1 VPIIIAVNK
10 IDKPDANPDKAKQ
23 QLADA
28 GLLVEEWG
36 GDTVCVATS
45 AKSKIGIDDLLESI
59 LLVAEMEN
67 LRADPSQPAR
77 GVNIEARL
85 DKTKGPLATVL
96 VHDGTLKE
104 GDIVVVGGTWGRI
117 KAMFNDVGKRIRK
130 ARPSSPAVILGLH
143 DVPQVGDTLTVVA
156 SEKQA
161 RALVD
166 ENQQKAQHSTK
177 TVSLANLYDQIS
189 AGKVK
194 ELDIVLKADVQGSL
208 EPIKDSLE
216 KLATDEVQVKIIHS
230 GSGNVTESDVMLAA
244 ASKGLVIAFNTKI
257 AVGAQRLAEAEGV
270 DIRSYNVIYELIN
283 DVEKAL
289 KGLLTP
295 EEIEVTEGRAEVRAV
310 FSAGKGGKIAG
321 VYITEGKAARNAE
334 VRVMRGDHVLAESA
348 IASLRRFKDDVKEVP
363 TGYECGVGVKDF
375 DDFKE
380 GDILEFFRKEKAD

>member
-1 VPIIIAVNK
+1 
-10 IDKPDANPDKAKQ
+10 
-23 QLADA
+23 
-28 GLLVEEWG
+28 
-36 GDTVCVATS
+36 
-45 AKSKIGIDDLLESI
+45 
-59 LLVAEMEN
+59 
-67 LRADPSQPAR
+67 
-77 GVNIEARL
+77 
-85 DKTKGPLATVL
+85 L

-104 GDIVVVGGTWGRI
+104 GDIVVVGGTWGRV

-143 DVPQVGDTLTVVA
+143 GVPQVGDTLTVVA
-156 SEKQA
+156 GEKQA

-166 ENQQKAQHSTK
+166 ENQQAQQAAK
-177 TVSLANLYDQIS
+177 TVSLANLFDQIN

-257 AVGAQRLAEAEGV
+257 AAGAQRLAEAEGV

-295 EEIEVTEGRAEVRAV
+295 EVVEVIEGHAEVRAV
-310 FSAGKGGKIAG
+310 FPAGKRGKIAG
-321 VYITEGKAARNAE
+321 VYVTEGKAARNAG
-334 VRVMRGDHVLAESA
+334 VRVLRGDQVLAESG

-363 TGYECGVGVKDF
+363 TGYECGVGIKDYN
-375 DDFKE
+375 DFQV
-380 GDILEFFRKEKAD
+380 GDVLEFFRKEKAD